1 MSRIVT
7 LYSYRG
13 GTGKSTCAVNL
24 ACLLAA
30 DGERAAVLDTDLAS
44 PAVHTL
50 LEISGVPE
58 WISFTDYLVGRCTL
72 KDTIM
77 EIDPA
82 RWSTDPD
89 RARGRLYAVP
99 ACNRSYKIE
108 AITNR
113 GYDVGLIHE
122 TLDELVEDF
131 ELDTVVLD
139 THAGC
144 TNETAVAVARS
155 DTVVMMTRA
164 DRVDLVN
171 APKALAQIT
180 ELTEAPRM
188 LAVGMVAPTGLAADG
203 VEALEA
209 AYGCPAVA
217 LLPAVPELIEGAVPG
232 VFVRDLPEHSL
243 SGQYRGLADR
253 VVLGPAR

>member
-30 DGERAAVLDTDLAS
+30 DGQRVAVVDTDLQS
-44 PAVHTL
+44 PTVHTL

-72 KDTIM
+72 KETVM
-77 EIDPA
+77 EIEPSVWSARPEDPG
-82 RWSTDPD
+82 
-89 RARGRLYAVP
+89 GRLFAVP
-99 ACNRSYKIE
+99 ACNRSYKIA
-108 AITNR
+108 AIMER

-122 TLDELVEDF
+122 ALDELLEDLD
-131 ELDTVVLD
+131 LDTLVLD
-139 THAGC
+139 THAGS

-155 DTVVMMTRA
+155 STLVMMARA

-171 APKALAQIT
+171 APKAVAQVT
-180 ELTEAPRM
+180 ELTEARRL
-188 LAVGMVAPTGLAADG
+188 LAVGMVPAAGLASDG

-209 AYGCPAVA
+209 AYQAPAVA
-217 LLPAVPELIEGAVPG
+217 LLPAVPELAEGTASG
-232 VFVRDLPEHSL
+232 VFVRDLPGHQL
-243 SGQYRGLADR
+243 SAQYRGLAD
-253 VVLGPAR
+253 VVLGEAR